1 MNRRRRHHH
10 HHHLD
15 RIEHQHHHHL
25 HHHHHRP
32 VPIGK
37 LGKRPAIID
46 PRTLQLGK
54 YLLST
59 LPPAPPAVDYTMG
72 IKDFSMML
80 NDALGDCV
88 IAAIGH
94 AQQIFSAAARSFADT
109 PPDSVILAGYEN
121 WCGYVPGKPRT
132 DQGCYEIS
140 VLNAWRK
147 SSFYSYS
154 LSMYADPNPR
164 NLAEIKQAIHLFG
177 GVFLGIQLPV
187 SVQGL
192 SVWDVSS
199 GPDAVPGSWG
209 GHAVWVCAYR
219 TNLDGSTTFTCI
231 SWGGLID
238 ITEAFWLY
246 NDPSNGPYIDEVHA
260 LISPEFINRKSHTT
274 PTGLNLMQME
284 ADMLQVTA

>member
-1 MNRRRRHHH
+1 MNRRRRHQHHSRHKRHH
-10 HHHLD
+10 HTG
-15 RIEHQHHHHL
+15 
-25 HHHHHRP
+25 P

-37 LGKRPAIID
+37 LGKRAAIND
-46 PRTLQLGK
+46 PRTLKLGK

-59 LPPAPPAVDYTMG
+59 LPPAPPSVDYTMG

-80 NDALGDCV
+80 NDSLGDCV

-94 AQQIFSAAARSFADT
+94 AQQIFSAAARSVADT
-109 PPDSVILAGYEN
+109 PPDSTILAGYQQ
-121 WCGYVPGKPRT
+121 WCGYSPSDPST

-164 NLAEIKQAIHLFG
+164 NLGEIKQAIHLFG
-177 GVFLGIQLPV
+177 GVFIGIQLPL
-187 SVQGL
+187 SIQGS
-192 SVWDVSS
+192 SVWDVRS
-199 GPDAVPGSWG
+199 GPDAIPGSWG
-209 GHAVWVCAYR
+209 GHAVWVPKYV
-219 TNLDGSTTFTCI
+219 TNPDGSVTFTCI

-246 NDPSNGPYIDEVHA
+246 SDPANGPYIDEVHA
-260 LISPEFINRKSHTT
+260 LISPEFINRRSGKT
-274 PTGLNLMQME
+274 PVGLNLMQME
-284 ADMLQVTA
+284 ADMRQVTG